1 MSGTIRALPT
11 ALPPEK
17 IGIRQFRADVSELI
31 ETCQDRPVIITR
43 HGIAEA
49 VLISV
54 QDFLE
59 HYVKVCTHPEV

>member
-1 MSGTIRALPT
+1 MTASIRALPVL
-11 ALPPEK
+11 LPPEK

-31 ETCQDRPVIITR
+31 DTCQDRPVIITR

-54 QDFLE
+54 RDFL
-59 HYVKVCTHPEV
+59 KRSTPQS